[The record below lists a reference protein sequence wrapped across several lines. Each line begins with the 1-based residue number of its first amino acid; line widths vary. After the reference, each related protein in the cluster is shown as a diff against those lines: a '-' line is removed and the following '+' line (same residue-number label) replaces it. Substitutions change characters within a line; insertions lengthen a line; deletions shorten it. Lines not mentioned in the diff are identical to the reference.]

1 MCLAIKRYL
10 KTLFKKFDKFHYSI
24 YINAFG
30 DAGYAV
36 DNLNSSVNPMAN
48 ELQYGYG
55 IGVDFVSYYD
65 AVMRLEGSFN
75 ALGEPGFYINFKKAI

>member
-1 MCLAIKRYL
+1 
-10 KTLFKKFDKFHYSI
+10 
-24 YINAFG
+24 
-30 DAGYAV
+30 
-36 DNLNSSVNPMAN
+36 MAN